1 MIDRINCLHNIYGL
15 NENLFHVPRPCVL
28 RPPAAVA
35 GFSGKGHIV
44 RPITKCW
51 GLTVNFLHTQTTTR
65 RL

>member
-35 GFSGKGHIV
+35 GFQWQ
-44 RPITKCW
+44 R
-51 GLTVNFLHTQTTTR
+51 TQYEGQ
-65 RL
+65 